1 MTMRK
6 QLLSTTAGILI
17 GGILFG
23 AAPAWADLPV
33 VDIGVMG
40 ILQAAQQALTNAIS
54 SIGTQITNSVT
65 HMETSV
71 SDMLRDGFT
80 QNANYAKAQVAAQQ
94 QIADASNTAN
104 ARVLR
109 DARNSQIRDEQTPN
123 PQACAALD
131 NGQSLQAAAGQATL
145 VAAAISNVM
154 DPRSEGA
161 PGTPAYYGAAQ
172 SAAASTQMH
181 LSRYCDQRE
190 AEAGLCT
197 LSPLPNGDQRAASL
211 FSSGTLN
218 GETGV
223 NAANDFA
230 TNLVQPVVP
239 AALRGDQL
247 TSVAGQDAAARRRS
261 YTARMSLAR
270 DVLNYSI
277 AVQAPSVTL
286 TAAQQ
291 QQMQDQGQTPVT
303 TASWLQAMDLEVN
316 RRVSSVSWAASLQ
329 AMPPASVQREIALEM
344 AMSNYLA
351 MQNYRVQ
358 LYNSALQASL
368 LAATAE
374 RNGAPPVQM
383 PSPSIASN

>member
-1 MTMRK
+1 MWKK
-6 QLLSTTAGILI
+6 QLLSAAAGIVI
-17 GGILFG
+17 GAAVFG
-23 AAPAWADLPV
+23 AAPAWADMPV

-40 ILQAAQQALTNAIS
+40 ILQAAQSALTNAIT
-54 SIGTQITNSVT
+54 SIGTQITGAVT
-65 HMETSV
+65 KMETSV
-71 SDMLRDGFT
+71 TQMLRDGFT
-80 QNANYAKAQVAAQQ
+80 QEANYQKAQVSAQQ

-104 ARVLR
+104 ARVQR
-109 DARNSQIRDEQTPN
+109 DFRNAQIRDEQTPN

-131 NGQSLQAAAGQATL
+131 NGQSLQAAAGQAARL
-145 VAAAISNVM
+145 AAGISDVM
-154 DPRSEGA
+154 DPRSEGE

-172 SAAASTQMH
+172 SAAASTQLH

-197 LSPLPNGDQRAASL
+197 VSQLPNGDQRASSL
-211 FSSGTLN
+211 YGSDTLA

-247 TSVAGQDAAARRRS
+247 TSVSGQDAAARRRS

-270 DVLNYSI
+270 DVLNFSI

-291 QQMQDQGQTPVT
+291 QQMQDQGRTPVT
-303 TASWLQAMDLEVN
+303 TASWLQATDLEVS

-329 AMPPASVQREIALEM
+329 AMPPASVNREIAMEL

-351 MQNYRVQ
+351 LQNLRVG
-358 LYNSALQASL
+358 LYSSAVQASL
-368 LAATAE
+368 LAATSE
-374 RNGAPPVQM
+374 RQLSPAVQM
-383 PSPSIASN
+383 PSPSIAAN

>member
-1 MTMRK
+1 MWRK
-6 QLLSTTAGILI
+6 QLLSTTAGIMI
-17 GGILFG
+17 GAVVFG
-23 AAPAWADLPV
+23 AAPAWADMPV
-33 VDIGVMG
+33 VDVGVMG
-40 ILQAAQQALTNAIS
+40 ILQAAQSALTNAIT
-54 SIGTQITNSVT
+54 SIGTQITGAVT
-65 HMETSV
+65 KMETSV
-71 SDMLRDGFT
+71 TQMLRDGFT
-80 QNANYAKAQVAAQQ
+80 QEANYQKAQVSAQQ

-104 ARVLR
+104 ARVQRDLR
-109 DARNSQIRDEQTPN
+109 NAQIRDEQTPN

-131 NGQSLQAAAGQATL
+131 NGQSLQAAAGQAARL
-145 VAAAISNVM
+145 AAGISDVM

-161 PGTPAYYGAAQ
+161 PNTPAYYGAAQ
-172 SAAASTQMH
+172 SAAASTQLH

-197 LSPLPNGDQRAASL
+197 VSQLPNGDQRASSL
-211 FSSGTLN
+211 YGSDTLN

-247 TSVAGQDAAARRRS
+247 TSVNGQDAAARRRS

-291 QQMQDQGQTPVT
+291 QQMQDQGRTPVT
-303 TASWLQAMDLEVN
+303 TASWLQAMNLEVS

-329 AMPPASVQREIALEM
+329 SMPPASVNREIAMEL

-351 MQNYRVQ
+351 LQNLRIG
-358 LYNSALQASL
+358 LYSSAVQASL
-368 LAATAE
+368 LAATSE
-374 RNGAPPVQM
+374 RQLSPAVQM
-383 PSPSIASN
+383 PSPSIAAN

>member
-1 MTMRK
+1 M
-6 QLLSTTAGILI
+6 I
-17 GGILFG
+17 GAVVFG
-23 AAPAWADLPV
+23 AAPAWADMPV

-40 ILQAAQQALTNAIS
+40 ILQAAQSALTNAIT
-54 SIGTQITNSVT
+54 SIGTQITGAVT
-65 HMETSV
+65 KMETSV
-71 SDMLRDGFT
+71 TQMLRDGFT
-80 QNANYAKAQVAAQQ
+80 QESNYQKAQVSAQQ

-104 ARVLR
+104 ARVQRDLR
-109 DARNSQIRDEQTPN
+109 NAQIRDEQTPN

-131 NGQSLQAAAGQATL
+131 NGQSLQAAAGQAARL
-145 VAAAISNVM
+145 AAGISDVM

-161 PGTPAYYGAAQ
+161 PNTPAYYGAAQ
-172 SAAASTQMH
+172 SAAASTQLH

-197 LSPLPNGDQRAASL
+197 VSQLPNGDQRASSL
-211 FSSGTLN
+211 YGSDTLN

-247 TSVAGQDAAARRRS
+247 TSVNGQDAAARRRS

-270 DVLNYSI
+270 DVLNFSI

-291 QQMQDQGQTPVT
+291 QQMQDQGRTPVT
-303 TASWLQAMDLEVN
+303 TASWLQAMDLEVS
-316 RRVSSVSWAASLQ
+316 RRVSSVSWASSLQ
-329 AMPPASVQREIALEM
+329 SMPPASVNREIAMEL

-351 MQNYRVQ
+351 LQNLRIG
-358 LYNSALQASL
+358 LFSSAVQASL
-368 LAATAE
+368 LAATSE
-374 RNGAPPVQM
+374 RQLSPAVQM
-383 PSPSIASN
+383 PSPSIAAN

>member
-1 MTMRK
+1 M
-6 QLLSTTAGILI
+6 I
-17 GGILFG
+17 GAAVFG
-23 AAPAWADLPV
+23 AAPAWADMPV

-40 ILQAAQQALTNAIS
+40 ILQAAQSALTNAIT
-54 SIGTQITNSVT
+54 SIGTQITGAVT
-65 HMETSV
+65 KMETSV
-71 SDMLRDGFT
+71 TQMLRDGFT
-80 QNANYAKAQVAAQQ
+80 QEANYQKAQVSAQQ

-104 ARVLR
+104 ARVQR
-109 DARNSQIRDEQTPN
+109 DFRNAQIRDEQTPN

-131 NGQSLQAAAGQATL
+131 NGQSLQAAAGQAARL
-145 VAAAISNVM
+145 AAGISDVM

-172 SAAASTQMH
+172 SAAASTQLH

-197 LSPLPNGDQRAASL
+197 VSQLPNGDQRASSL
-211 FSSGTLN
+211 YGSDTLA

-247 TSVAGQDAAARRRS
+247 TSVSGQDAAARRRS

-270 DVLNYSI
+270 DVLNFSI

-291 QQMQDQGQTPVT
+291 QQMQDQGRTPVT
-303 TASWLQAMDLEVN
+303 TASWLQATDLEVS

-329 AMPPASVQREIALEM
+329 AMPPASVNREIAMEL

-351 MQNYRVQ
+351 LQNLRVG
-358 LYNSALQASL
+358 LYSSAVQASL
-368 LAATAE
+368 LAATSE
-374 RNGAPPVQM
+374 RQLSPAVQM
-383 PSPSIASN
+383 PSPSIAAN

>member
-1 MTMRK
+1 
-6 QLLSTTAGILI
+6 
-17 GGILFG
+17 
-23 AAPAWADLPV
+23 
-33 VDIGVMG
+33 
-40 ILQAAQQALTNAIS
+40 
-54 SIGTQITNSVT
+54 
-65 HMETSV
+65 
-71 SDMLRDGFT
+71 
-80 QNANYAKAQVAAQQ
+80 
-94 QIADASNTAN
+94 
-104 ARVLR
+104 
-109 DARNSQIRDEQTPN
+109 
-123 PQACAALD
+123 
-131 NGQSLQAAAGQATL
+131 
-145 VAAAISNVM
+145 M

-172 SAAASTQMH
+172 SAAASTQLH

-197 LSPLPNGDQRAASL
+197 VSQLPNGDQRASSL
-211 FSSGTLN
+211 YGSDTLA

-247 TSVAGQDAAARRRS
+247 TSVSGQDAAARRRS

-270 DVLNYSI
+270 DVLNFSI

-291 QQMQDQGQTPVT
+291 QQMQDQGRTPVT
-303 TASWLQAMDLEVN
+303 TASWLQATDLEVS

-329 AMPPASVQREIALEM
+329 AMPPASVNREIAMEL

-351 MQNYRVQ
+351 LQNLRVG
-358 LYNSALQASL
+358 LYSSAVQASL
-368 LAATAE
+368 LAATSE
-374 RNGAPPVQM
+374 RQLSPAVQM
-383 PSPSIASN
+383 PSPSIAAN

>member
-1 MTMRK
+1 MWKK
-6 QLLSTTAGILI
+6 QILSTTAGIVLGATI
-17 GGILFG
+17 FG
-23 AAPAWADLPV
+23 AIPAWADMPV
-33 VDIGVMG
+33 VDIGVMT

-54 SIGTQITNSVT
+54 SIGDQITSSVT

-131 NGQSLQAAAGQATL
+131 NGQSLQAAAGQASL
-145 VAAAISNVM
+145 LAASISNVM

-172 SAAASTQMH
+172 SAAASTQLH
-181 LSRYCDQRE
+181 LSRYCGPQE
-190 AEAGLCT
+190 AEAGLCSV
-197 LSPLPNGDQRAASL
+197 SPLPNADQRAASL
-211 FSSGTLN
+211 YGRDTLD

-223 NAANDFA
+223 NAANDFV

-270 DVLNYSI
+270 DVLNFSI

-291 QQMQDQGQTPVT
+291 QQMQEQGRMPVQK
-303 TASWLQAMDLEVN
+303 ASWLQAMDLEIS

-329 AMPPASVQREIALEM
+329 AMPPASVNREIAMEL
-344 AMSNYLA
+344 AMSNYIAL
-351 MQNYRVQ
+351 QNFRVQ
-358 LYNSALQASL
+358 LYNSALQASIL
-368 LAATAE
+368 SATTE

-383 PSPSIASN
+383 PSPSMAAN

>member
-1 MTMRK
+1 MWKK
-6 QLLSTTAGILI
+6 QLLSTAAGIVI
-17 GGILFG
+17 GAAVFG
-23 AAPAWADLPV
+23 AAPAWADMPV

-40 ILQAAQQALTNAIS
+40 ILQAAQSALTNAIT
-54 SIGTQITNSVT
+54 SIGTQITGAVT
-65 HMETSV
+65 KMETSV
-71 SDMLRDGFT
+71 TQMLRDGFT
-80 QNANYAKAQVAAQQ
+80 QEANYQKAQVSAQQ

-104 ARVLR
+104 ARVQR
-109 DARNSQIRDEQTPN
+109 DFRNAQIRDEQTPN

-131 NGQSLQAAAGQATL
+131 NGQSLQAAAGQAARL
-145 VAAAISNVM
+145 AAGISDVM

-172 SAAASTQMH
+172 SAAASTQLH

-197 LSPLPNGDQRAASL
+197 VSQLPNGDQRASSL
-211 FSSGTLN
+211 YGSDTLA

-247 TSVAGQDAAARRRS
+247 TSVSGQDAAARRRS

-270 DVLNYSI
+270 DVLNFSI

-291 QQMQDQGQTPVT
+291 QQMQDQGRTPVT
-303 TASWLQAMDLEVN
+303 TASWLQATDLEVS

-329 AMPPASVQREIALEM
+329 AMPPASVNREIAMEL

-351 MQNYRVQ
+351 LQNLRVG
-358 LYNSALQASL
+358 LYSSAVQASL
-368 LAATAE
+368 LAATSE
-374 RNGAPPVQM
+374 RQLSPAVQM
-383 PSPSIASN
+383 PSPSIAAN

>member
-1 MTMRK
+1 MWRK
-6 QLLSTTAGILI
+6 QLLSTTAGIVI
-17 GGILFG
+17 GAVMFG
-23 AAPAWADLPV
+23 AVPAWADMPV

-40 ILQAAQQALTNAIS
+40 ILQAAQSALTNAIT
-54 SIGTQITNSVT
+54 SIGTQITGAVT
-65 HMETSV
+65 KMETSV
-71 SDMLRDGFT
+71 TDMLRDGFT
-80 QNANYAKAQVAAQQ
+80 QEANYQKAQVSAQQ

-104 ARVLR
+104 ARVQR
-109 DARNSQIRDEQTPN
+109 DFRNAQIRDEQTPN

-131 NGQSLQAAAGQATL
+131 NGQSLQAAAGQAARL
-145 VAAAISNVM
+145 AAGISDVM

-161 PGTPAYYGAAQ
+161 PNTPAYYGAAQ
-172 SAAASTQMH
+172 SAAASTQLH

-197 LSPLPNGDQRAASL
+197 VSQLPNGDQRASSL
-211 FSSGTLN
+211 YGADTLN

-247 TSVAGQDAAARRRS
+247 TSVNGQDAAARRRS

-291 QQMQDQGQTPVT
+291 QQMQDQGRTPVT
-303 TASWLQAMDLEVN
+303 TASWLQAMDLEVS

-329 AMPPASVQREIALEM
+329 AMPPASVSREIAMEL

-351 MQNYRVQ
+351 LQNLRIG
-358 LYNSALQASL
+358 LYSSAVQASL
-368 LAATAE
+368 LAATSE
-374 RNGAPPVQM
+374 RQLSPAVQM
-383 PSPSIASN
+383 PSPSIAAN